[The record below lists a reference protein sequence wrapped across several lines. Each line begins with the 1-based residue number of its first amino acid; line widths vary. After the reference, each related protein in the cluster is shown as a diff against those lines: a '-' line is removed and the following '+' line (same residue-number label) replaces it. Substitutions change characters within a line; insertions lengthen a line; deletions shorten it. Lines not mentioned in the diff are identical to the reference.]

1 VIGTRTV
8 WTKVGTLVAAA
19 AMAAAIV
26 ALPAAAQDDTTTAD
40 EEKQVLK
47 IGWGADPQNLNPFV
61 ALDEEAYTIWATT
74 WDLLVNFS
82 PEDLSPTEGIA
93 ESWEVSDDRRTVTFT
108 LADRTWSDGEPVTSA
123 DVKWSL
129 ETLGE
134 EGDLFSSYTNN
145 VTSIET
151 PDEDTVVIETKKPD
165 ARIIGGLFIY
175 ILPEHIWGEVPL
187 DEVTRT
193 YQPEL
198 PMVGSG
204 PYVVTEFERGRILR
218 LETNPEWDG
227 EQPEFDEIQFIKY
240 GTEDAVERALMLGEV
255 DMDLEVQPTTFER
268 LGTEPNIE
276 TIRSNDPAYTELA
289 FNLCSEENCPDAQ
302 FNPAVQDKTVRQAIA
317 YAIDRTRINEIS
329 ALGTSFVANGIL
341 PSYYQDFY
349 EEPEQTYQPPDVEL
363 ANQML
368 DDAGWEDNGDDPRTK
383 GDQELSFDLYVRSES
398 QSDTQAARLIAEMAS
413 EIGVEFNVQVVSTGK
428 LTELTVQKVDGVPAP
443 DFDTFVWGWGGDP
456 YDPSF
461 LLSLFTTG
469 EIGASSDSFYSNPE
483 YDRLFEEQAGE
494 FDVEARKEIIQ
505 EMVAIAQE
513 DLPYVVLT
521 EDPNL
526 VAYRSDRIAEPDLFC
541 PSETGDPLCEQTSY
555 EPLLALAPADGGG
568 DSDDG
573 GGAGTG
579 LLIAAGVVVVGAGAY
594 FALRG
599 RRRRSDE
606 PLEMEE

>member
-1 VIGTRTV
+1 MRLKSMTKRTGLLMAATV
-8 WTKVGTLVAAA
+8 VAAA
-19 AMAAAIV
+19 VV
-26 ALPAAAQDDTTTAD
+26 ALPAGAQDSESG
-40 EEKQVLK
+40 EEQILK
-47 IGWGADPQNLNPFV
+47 IGWGADPQSLNPFV
-61 ALDEEAYTIWATT
+61 ALDEEAYTIWAIN

-82 PEDLSPTEGIA
+82 PEDLSPTEGVA
-93 ESWEVSDDRRTVTFT
+93 ESWEVSDDQRTVTFT

-123 DVKWSL
+123 DVKYSL

-134 EGDLFSSYTNN
+134 EGDLFTSYTNN

-151 PDEDTVVIETKKPD
+151 PDDKTVIIETKKPD

-175 ILPEHIWGEVPL
+175 MLPEHVWGEVPL

-218 LETNPEWDG
+218 MERNPEWDG
-227 EQPEFDEIQFIKY
+227 DEPAFDELQFIKY
-240 GTEDAVERALMLGEV
+240 GTEDAVERALQLGEI

-268 LGTEPNIE
+268 LGNEPNIE
-276 TIRSNDPAYTELA
+276 TVQSADPAYTELA

-317 YAIDRTRINEIS
+317 YAIDRQRIVDIS
-329 ALGTSFVANGIL
+329 SLGTSFVANGIL
-341 PSYYQDFY
+341 PEFYQAFY
-349 EEPEQTYQPPDVEL
+349 EEPEETYQPPDVDL

-368 DDAGWEDNGDDPRTK
+368 DDAGWEDNGDGPRTK

-398 QSDTQAARLIAEMAS
+398 QSDTQAARLIVEMAA
-413 EIGVEFNVQVVSTGK
+413 EIGVEFNLQVVSTGK

-443 DFDTFVWGWGGDP
+443 DFDAFVWGWGGDP

-483 YDRLFEEQAGE
+483 YDQLFDDQSGE
-494 FDVEARKEIIQ
+494 FDVEARKEIVQ

-513 DLPYVVLT
+513 DLPYIVLT

-526 VAYRSDRIAEPDLFC
+526 VAYRSDRLANVENFC

-555 EPLLALAPADGGG
+555 EPLLALEPADGSSSE
-568 DSDDG
+568 DDDG
-573 GGAGTG
+573 GGGG
-579 LLIAAGVVVVGAGAY
+579 VVLVVIAAVVLGAAA
-594 FALRG
+594 FFVIRS
-599 RRRRSDE
+599 RRRGGGPVE
-606 PLEMEE
+606 LEE

>member
-1 VIGTRTV
+1 MGIRSA
-8 WTKVGTLVAAA
+8 WTKVGTLAVAAA
-19 AMAAAIV
+19 VTAAMV
-26 ALPAAAQDDTTTAD
+26 ALPAAAQETTDAGD
-40 EEKQVLK
+40 ETQVLK

-61 ALDEEAYTIWATT
+61 ALDEEAYTIWAMT
-74 WDLLVNFS
+74 WDLLVNFN
-82 PEDLSPTEGIA
+82 PEDMSPTEGIA

-108 LADRTWSDGEPVTSA
+108 LADRTWSDGEPITSE

-129 ETLGE
+129 ETLGG
-134 EGDLFSSYTNN
+134 EGDLFTSYTNN

-151 PDEDTVVIETKKPD
+151 PDDKTVVIETKRPD

-175 ILPEHIWGEVPL
+175 ILPEHVWGEVPL

-204 PYVVTEFERGRILR
+204 PYIVTEFERGRILR
-218 LETNPEWDG
+218 LEVNPEWDG

-255 DMDLEVQPTTFER
+255 DMDLEVQPATFER
-268 LGTEPNIE
+268 LGNEPNIE
-276 TIRSNDPAYTELA
+276 TVRSNDPAYTELA

-302 FNPAVQDKTVRQAIA
+302 FNPAVQDKTVRQAIG
-317 YAIDRTRINEIS
+317 YAIDRTRVNEIS

-341 PSYYQDFY
+341 PSFYKDFY

-368 DDAGWEDNGDDPRTK
+368 DDAGWEDNGDEPRTK

-398 QSDTQAARLIAEMAS
+398 QSDIQASRLIAEMAA

-483 YDRLFEEQAGE
+483 YDRLFEEQSGE
-494 FDVEARKEIIQ
+494 FDTEARKEIIQ
-505 EMVAIAQE
+505 EMVAITQE

-541 PSETGDPLCEQTSY
+541 PAETGDPLCEQTSY

-568 DSDDG
+568 GSDDG
-573 GGAGTG
+573 GGVGAG
-579 LLIAAGVVVVGAGAY
+579 LLIAAGAIVVAGAAY
-594 FALRG
+594 FGMRRVRG
-599 RRRRSDE
+599 RSDE

>member
-1 VIGTRTV
+1 MGTSKA
-8 WTKVGTLVAAA
+8 WTKVATLAAAVAVAAA
-19 AMAAAIV
+19 VV
-26 ALPAAAQDDTTTAD
+26 ALPAAAQDTTD
-40 EEKQVLK
+40 GGEEAQVLK
-47 IGWGADPQNLNPFV
+47 IGWGADPQTLNPFV
-61 ALDEEAYTIWATT
+61 ALDEEAYTIWAMT
-74 WDLLVNFS
+74 WDLPVNFN
-82 PEDLSPTEGIA
+82 PEDMSPTSGIA
-93 ESWEVSDDRRTVTFT
+93 ESWEISEDRRTVTFT
-108 LADRTWSDGEPVTSA
+108 LGDRTWSDGEPITSE

-134 EGDLFSSYTNN
+134 EGDLFTSYTNN

-151 PDEDTVVIETKKPD
+151 PDDKTVVIETKKPD

-175 ILPEHIWGEVPL
+175 VLPEHIWGDVPL

-218 LETNPEWDG
+218 LEVNPEWDG
-227 EQPEFDEIQFIKY
+227 DQPQFDEIQFIRY
-240 GTEDAVERALMLGEV
+240 GNEDAVERALMLGEI
-255 DMDLEVQPTTFER
+255 DMDLEVQPATFER
-268 LGTEPNIE
+268 LGNEPNIE
-276 TIRSNDPAYTELA
+276 TVRSNDPAYTELA

-302 FNPAVQDKTVRQAIA
+302 FNPAIQDRTVRQAIA
-317 YAIDRTRINEIS
+317 YAIDRTRVNEIS

-341 PSYYQDFY
+341 PSFYKDFY
-349 EEPEQTYQPPDVEL
+349 EEPEQTYQPADVDL

-368 DDAGWEDNGDDPRTK
+368 DGAGWQDNGDDPRTK

-398 QSDTQAARLIAEMAS
+398 QSDIQASRLIAEMAA

-428 LTELTVQKVDGVPAP
+428 LTELTVQKIDGVPAP
-443 DFDTFVWGWGGDP
+443 DFDSFVWGWGGDP

-483 YDRLFEEQAGE
+483 YDQLFEEQSGE
-494 FDVEARKEIIQ
+494 FDVEARREIIQ
-505 EMVAIAQE
+505 QMVALAQE

-526 VAYRSDRIAEPDLFC
+526 VAYRSDRIAEPELFC

-555 EPLLALAPADGGG
+555 EPLLALAPADGSGG
-568 DSDDG
+568 SDDDG

-579 LLIAAGVVVVGAGAY
+579 LLIAAAAIVLGAGAY
-594 FALRG
+594 FLL
-599 RRRRSDE
+599 RRRGGRSDE

>member
-1 VIGTRTV
+1 VIGTRAV

-19 AMAAAIV
+19 AMTAAIV
-26 ALPAAAQDDTTTAD
+26 ALPAAAQEDTTAAD

-47 IGWGADPQNLNPFV
+47 IGWGADPQSLNPFV
-61 ALDEEAYTIWATT
+61 ALDEEAYTVWATT

-108 LADRTWSDGEPVTSA
+108 LADRTWSDGEPVTSE

-134 EGDLFSSYTNN
+134 EGDLFTSYTNN
-145 VTSIET
+145 VTSVET
-151 PDEDTVVIETKKPD
+151 PDEQTVVIETKKPD
-165 ARIIGGLFIY
+165 ARIIGGLFVY

-204 PYVVTEFERGRILR
+204 PFIVTEFERGRILR
-218 LETNPEWDG
+218 LERNPEWDG
-227 EQPEFDEIQFIKY
+227 EEPQFDEIQFIKY

-255 DMDLEVQPTTFER
+255 DMDIEVQPTTFER
-268 LGTEPNIE
+268 LGNEPNIE
-276 TIRSNDPAYTELA
+276 TVQSASPSYTELA

-368 DDAGWEDNGDDPRTK
+368 DDAGWEDNGDEPRTK

-483 YDRLFEEQAGE
+483 YDQLFEDQSGE

-526 VAYRSDRIAEPDLFC
+526 AAYRTDRVSNVERSC
-541 PSETGDPLCEQTSY
+541 PAETGDPICEQVSY
-555 EPLLALAPADGGG
+555 EPLLSIAPAGGG
-568 DSDDG
+568 DDSDDG
-573 GGAGTG
+573 GGAGMG

>member
-1 VIGTRTV
+1 MRIRSI
-8 WTKVGTLVAAA
+8 WTKAGVLAAA
-19 AMAAAIV
+19 VALTAAVV
-26 ALPAAAQDDTTTAD
+26 ALPAGAQDTDS
-40 EEKQVLK
+40 ESGEQHVLK
-47 IGWGADPQNLNPFV
+47 IGWGADPQTLNPFV
-61 ALDEEAYTIWATT
+61 ALDEEAYTVWAMN

-82 PEDLSPTEGIA
+82 PEDLSPTSGIA
-93 ESWEVSDDRRTVTFT
+93 ESWEVSEDQKTVTFT
-108 LADRTWSDGEPVTSA
+108 LADRTWSDGEPITSE

-129 ETLGE
+129 ETLGS
-134 EGDLFSSYTNN
+134 EGDLFTSYTNN

-151 PDEDTVVIETKKPD
+151 PDDKTVIIQTKRPD
-165 ARIIGGLFIY
+165 ARIVGGLFIY
-175 ILPEHIWGEVPL
+175 MLPEHVWGEVPL

-198 PMVGSG
+198 PLVGSG
-204 PYVVTEFERGRILR
+204 PFVVTEFERGRILR
-218 LETNPEWDG
+218 LERNPEWEGD
-227 EQPEFDEIQFIKY
+227 EPQFDEIQFIRY
-240 GTEDAVERALMLGEV
+240 GTEDAVERALQLGDI
-255 DMDLEVQPTTFER
+255 DMDIEVQPTTFER
-268 LGTEPNIE
+268 LGNEPNIE
-276 TIRSNDPAYTELA
+276 TVQSASPSYTELA

-368 DDAGWEDNGDDPRTK
+368 DEAGWQDNGDDPRTK

-398 QSDTQAARLIAEMAS
+398 QSDTQAAKLIAEMAA

-483 YDRLFEEQAGE
+483 YDALFEEQSGE
-494 FDVEARKEIIQ
+494 FDIEARKETIQ
-505 EMVAIAQE
+505 QMVAITQE
-513 DLPYVVLT
+513 DVPYVVLT

-526 VAYRSDRIAEPDLFC
+526 AAYRTDRLTNVERSC
-541 PSETGDPLCEQTSY
+541 PTETGDPICEQVSY
-555 EPLLALAPADGGG
+555 EPLLSIAPADGSSS
-568 DSDDG
+568 SDDG
-573 GGAGTG
+573 GSGGVV
-579 LLIAAGVVVVGAGAY
+579 LIVIAALALGAVA
-594 FALRG
+594 FFVIRS
-599 RRRRSDE
+599 RRRGGGPVE
-606 PLEMEE
+606 LEE

>member
-1 VIGTRTV
+1 VIGTRAV
-8 WTKVGTLVAAA
+8 WTKAGTLVAAV
-19 AMAAAIV
+19 AMTAAIV
-26 ALPAAAQDDTTTAD
+26 ALPAAAQDTAAED
-40 EEKQVLK
+40 SEKQVLK

-108 LADRTWSDGEPVTSA
+108 LADRTWSDGEPVTSE

-134 EGDLFSSYTNN
+134 EGDLFTSYTNN
-145 VTSIET
+145 VTSVET
-151 PDEDTVVIETKKPD
+151 PDDKTVVIETKKPD

-204 PYVVTEFERGRILR
+204 PYIVTEFERGRILR

-227 EQPEFDEIQFIKY
+227 EQPEFEEIQFIRY

-341 PSYYQDFY
+341 PSFYQDFY

-398 QSDTQAARLIAEMAS
+398 QSDTQAARLIAEMAA

-483 YDRLFEEQAGE
+483 YDRLFEEQSGE

-568 DSDDG
+568 GSDDG

>member
-1 VIGTRTV
+1 VIGNRRT
-8 WTKVGTLVAAA
+8 WTKVGTLVAAV
-19 AMAAAIV
+19 AMTAAIV
-26 ALPAAAQDDTTTAD
+26 ALPAAAQDTTGEG
-40 EEKQVLK
+40 EEGQVLK

-61 ALDEEAYTIWATT
+61 ALDEEAFTIWAMT

-82 PEDLSPTEGIA
+82 PDDLSPTEGIA
-93 ESWEVSDDRRTVTFT
+93 ESWEVSEDRRTVTFT
-108 LADRTWSDGEPVTSA
+108 LADRTWSDGEPVTSE

-151 PDEDTVVIETKKPD
+151 PDEKTVVIETKKPD
-165 ARIIGGLFIY
+165 ARLIGGLFIY
-175 ILPEHIWGEVPL
+175 ILPEHVWGEVPL

-204 PYVVTEFERGRILR
+204 PYIVTEFERGRILR
-218 LETNPEWDG
+218 LERNPEWGGD
-227 EQPEFDEIQFIKY
+227 EPAYDEIQFIKY
-240 GTEDAVERALMLGEV
+240 GTEDAVERALMLGEI
-255 DMDLEVQPTTFER
+255 DMDLEVQPATFER
-268 LGTEPNIE
+268 LGNEPNIE

-349 EEPEQTYQPPDVEL
+349 EEPEQTYQPPDVEV

-368 DDAGWEDNGDDPRTK
+368 DDAGWQDNGDEPRTK

-398 QSDTQAARLIAEMAS
+398 QSDIQAARLIAEMAA

-443 DFDTFVWGWGGDP
+443 EFDTFVWGWGGDP

-483 YDRLFEEQAGE
+483 YDRLFEEQSGE
-494 FDVEARKEIIQ
+494 FDVEARKEVIR
-505 EMVAIAQE
+505 EMVAITQE

-526 VAYRSDRIAEPDLFC
+526 VAYRSDRIAEPELFC

-555 EPLLALAPADGGG
+555 EPLLALAPAEGGG

-579 LLIAAGVVVVGAGAY
+579 LLIAAGVIVVGAGAY

-599 RRRRSDE
+599 RQRRTDE